1 MKIGIVTEYFYPTL
15 GGITENVYHFSK
27 ELLRRGHD
35 FRIITG
41 SHGEPGEIDPTV
53 KERIIRVGRSVPVF
67 FNGSCGRLSFGSS
80 LTRKMKEILSSERF
94 DILHLHS
101 PIFPTLPLMA
111 NMNALCPVVGT
122 FHTVLGGHD
131 DIYYKLYRGRF
142 LALLRRMAGRIAVS
156 DCCAAE
162 LKDYFGLDFDVL
174 PNGVDVE
181 WWARAKR
188 IAKFDDGV
196 FNILFMGRPDRRN
209 GLETLIEAFER
220 VHRKYPRTRLIVV
233 GDGPLSFYFRRLV
246 PRDIR
251 TAVFFEGAANERRPE
266 YLATADVMCFTPE
279 IASFGITILEGMAA
293 GRALIASD
301 IEAFRALVTQGESAL
316 LVDPRDPDAYATA
329 IERLIKDQD
338 FRESLGATAA
348 MRVEHFDWKR
358 VAELQLE
365 YYEKVL
371 GFQSHESRVTSHG

>member
-15 GGITENVYHFSK
+15 GGITENVYHFSR
-27 ELLRRGHD
+27 ELIRRGHD

-41 SHGEPGEIDPTV
+41 SHGDPGEIDPAV
-53 KERIIRVGRSVPVF
+53 KERIIRTGTSVPVF

-80 LTRKMKEILSSERF
+80 LTRKMKEILHSERF

-101 PIFPTLPLMA
+101 PIFPSLPIIA
-111 NMNALCPVVGT
+111 NINALCPVVGT

-131 DIYYKLYRGRF
+131 DIYYKLYRGRL
-142 LALLRRMAGRIAVS
+142 LALLSRMQGRIAVS

-162 LKDYFGLDFDVL
+162 LRDYFGMDFDVM

-181 WWARAKR
+181 WWAGAKKIR
-188 IAKFDDGV
+188 KFDDGV

-209 GLETLIEAFER
+209 GLENLIEAFER
-220 VHRKYPRTRLIVV
+220 VHRRHPRTRLIVV

-246 PRDIR
+246 PREIR
-251 TAVFFEGAANERRPE
+251 AAVFFEGAANERRRE
-266 YLATADVMCFTPE
+266 YMATADVLCFTPD
-279 IASFGITILEGMAA
+279 IASFGITILEGMAG

-316 LVDPRDPDAYATA
+316 LVNPRDPDACTQAL
-329 IERLIKDQD
+329 ERLIEDEDFKD
-338 FRESLGATAA
+338 SLGATAA
-348 MRVEHFDWKR
+348 LRVERFDWKR
-358 VAELQLE
+358 VAEMQIE
-365 YYEKVL
+365 YYKNVL
-371 GFQSHESRVTSHG
+371 QSTVLSS